1 MISKLFALRGQ
12 LSERLNT
19 VLIFTGLALIALTWL
34 VASLFVPST
43 ILPSPM
49 DVIRTF
55 PDLHF
60 RDAMI
65 RNLGYSIYLNYAGY
79 IEAIAICIPLG
90 FIIGLFPIFRQM
102 FNKPID
108 AFRFIPLTA
117 VTGLF
122 IVWFGIGD
130 VMKIQFLAFGII
142 VYLLPVVVQRIND
155 VPDVYQQTAFT
166 LGASKLQTIISVF
179 IPAVISKL
187 MDDIRVLVAISW
199 TYIIVAEMV
208 NKSAGIGGMIYTF
221 ARQGRIDKVFA
232 LIFLIILVGFIQDK
246 LFTIIDKQLF
256 PHKHMSEA

>member
-1 MISKLFALRGQ
+1 MMSKLFALRGQ
-12 LSERLNT
+12 LPEKLNT
-19 VLIFTGLALIALTWL
+19 ILLLGGLVLIALTWL
-34 VASLFVPST
+34 VVSMIVPST

-49 DVIRTF
+49 DVIHTI

-60 RDAMI
+60 NDAMI
-65 RNLGYSIYLNYAGY
+65 RNLGYSIYLNYVGY
-79 IEAIAICIPLG
+79 LEAIAVCIPLG
-90 FIIGLFPIFRQM
+90 FMIGLFPVLRQM
-102 FNKPID
+102 FSKPID

-130 VMKIQFLAFGII
+130 VMKIQFLAFGIL
-142 VYLLPVVVQRIND
+142 VYLLPVVVQRIYD

-166 LGASKLQTIISVF
+166 LGASKLQTIVSVF

-232 LIFLIILVGFIQDK
+232 LLFLIILVGFIQDK
-246 LFTIIDKQLF
+246 LFAVIDKQLF